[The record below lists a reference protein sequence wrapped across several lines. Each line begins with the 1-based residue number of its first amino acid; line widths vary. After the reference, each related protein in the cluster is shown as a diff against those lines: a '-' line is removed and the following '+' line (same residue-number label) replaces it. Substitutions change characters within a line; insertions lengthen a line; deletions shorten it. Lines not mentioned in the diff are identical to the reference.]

1 MLRCLHMNKS
11 ILMME
16 SCLSMSA
23 QGPKGSHGWRH
34 RSSGAI
40 AIFTRLVAFY
50 LRRSHEIL

>member
-34 RSSGAI
+34 RSSGAF
-40 AIFTRLVAFY
+40 AIFTRFVAFY
-50 LRRSHEIL
+50 LRRSHEIV

>member
-1 MLRCLHMNKS
+1 MLRYLHMNKS

-16 SCLSMSA
+16 SCLLMSA

>member
-1 MLRCLHMNKS
+1 MLQCLHMNKS

-23 QGPKGSHGWRH
+23 QVPKGFHGWRH

-40 AIFTRLVAFY
+40 ATFTRLLALY
-50 LRRSHEIL
+50 LRRFHEIL

>member
-23 QGPKGSHGWRH
+23 QGPKGFHGWRH
-34 RSSGAI
+34 RGSGAI
-40 AIFTRLVAFY
+40 ATFTRLLALY
-50 LRRSHEIL
+50 LRRLHEIV